1 MTNRNLVLVED
12 NADDVE
18 LMMRAFRADGIQ
30 CDIQVARDGA
40 EAIDLLLGSTDTSP
54 PAVVLLDLKLPGV
67 DGFDVLRRIR
77 GDPRTRSL
85 PVVILTS
92 STEPDDLIK
101 AYWLGANSYVRKPM
115 SVRDLIDAARQ
126 IASYWLVLNVRAP
139 LRIDST
145 SRRHSV

>member
-18 LMMRAFRADGIQ
+18 LMMRAFRADGNRCEIR
-30 CDIQVARDGA
+30 VARDGI

-54 PAVVLLDLKLPGV
+54 PAVVLLDLKLPGA

-115 SVRDLIDAARQ
+115 SFRELIDTARQ
-126 IASYWLVLNVRAP
+126 IASYWLVLNERPPQRADP
-139 LRIDST
+139 T
-145 SRRHSV
+145 SGRNGL